1 MQAPSAESQFMQAP
15 SAESQFMQA
24 PSAESRS
31 NQQDN
36 WIEHQTFTGFYMPV
50 WEGMA

>member
-1 MQAPSAESQFMQAP
+1 MQESQFMQAP

-31 NQQDN
+31 KNQQDN